1 MTLSASI
8 NASIVHPAGQ
18 SQTIPLSCS
27 SPWSSSILTDLSVVD
42 AATLVDPTTQITAS
56 SRRTIYRRG
65 AGTYM
70 LLQALYP
77 RAAAVL
83 TTNPTLVVFGRTVA
97 ADGTVGDW
105 NLLINDAGDSA
116 IDIELDPTNDA
127 DDQATYKRSTVKSA
141 HWLDC
146 QGYDEFIVGC
156 SRAAVL
162 DVSAATAYVRTRFV

>member
-1 MTLSASI
+1 MALGTSI

-83 TTNPTLVVFGRTVA
+83 TTNPLLVVFGRTVA
-97 ADGTVGDW
+97 PDGTVGDW
-105 NLLINDAGDSA
+105 NLLTNDSGDSQ
-116 IDIELDPTNDA
+116 IEIELDPTNDA
-127 DDQATYKRSTVKSA
+127 DDMSTYKRSTVKST
-141 HWLDC
+141 HWVDC
-146 QGYDEFIVGC
+146 QGYDEFIVGNI
-156 SRAAVL
+156 RATVL
-162 DVSAATAYVRTRFV
+162 DVSAATAYYRARFV